1 MNWTEEQIKEANS
14 FAYAFL
20 MPEEAVR
27 YARCSRTMSALILT
41 IMTRMVIMFP
51 EPAPCVAGSMTANLR

>member
-1 MNWTEEQIKEANS
+1 MNWTDEQVKEANS

-27 YARCSRTMSALILT
+27 RVFKEKGGDLEAIAERFNVSLTTAKQRLIN
-41 IMTRMVIMFP
+41 M
-51 EPAPCVAGSMTANLR
+51 GLRDE

>member
-27 YARCSRTMSALILT
+27 KVFKEKGGNLEAIAERFNVSLTTAKQRLIN
-41 IMTRMVIMFP
+41 M
-51 EPAPCVAGSMTANLR
+51 GLRDE

>member
-20 MPEEAVR
+20 MPEETVR
-27 YARCSRTMSALILT
+27 KVFEEKNGNLEAIAERFNVSLSTAKQRLIN
-41 IMTRMVIMFP
+41 M
-51 EPAPCVAGSMTANLR
+51 GLRDE